1 MWRGV
6 GPVCKHAQAWTHS
19 PGCDSHVTAE
29 NRPQERERRALGNY
43 HTEAHKA
50 LGGAPHRH
58 VCPEPPPPAAGTPTP
73 SSSAPHG
80 RSLIATHHPFARPPC
95 VFSPAFLAHSS
106 VHARP
111 VGPGS
116 RLRTATTLAGDA
128 LVDTRTAREQEELEC
143 AAGRLHRDDEEA
155 ELADHA
161 REDHEREHIGHELLR
176 ALAAQHLGVDFNR

>member
-1 MWRGV
+1 MKWS
-6 GPVCKHAQAWTHS
+6 AQT
-19 PGCDSHVTAE
+19 
-29 NRPQERERRALGNY
+29 GNY
-43 HTEAHKA
+43 HTKHT
-50 LGGAPHRH
+50 RH
-58 VCPEPPPPAAGTPTP
+58 SVVAVVHPIGVRPVCPFRTHAR
-73 SSSAPHG
+73 SSQ
-80 RSLIATHHPFARPPC
+80 LIARHPC

-116 RLRTATTLAGDA
+116 RLRTPTALAGDA
-128 LVDTRTAREQEELEC
+128 LDPVDTRAAREQEELEC

-176 ALAAQHLGVDFNR
+176 ALAAQHLGVDFDR

>member
-1 MWRGV
+1 MWSGREIV
-6 GPVCKHAQAWTHS
+6 KYEMVSSDRQL
-19 PGCDSHVTAE
+19 SH
-29 NRPQERERRALGNY
+29 
-43 HTEAHKA
+43 EAHKTFSGR
-50 LGGAPHRH
+50 GGAPHRR
-58 VCPEPPPPAAGTPTP
+58 P
-73 SSSAPHG
+73 SRLPLSDS
-80 RSLIATHHPFARPPC
+80 RSLIATHRPFARPPC

-116 RLRTATTLAGDA
+116 RLRTPTALAGDA
-128 LVDTRTAREQEELEC
+128 LDPVDTRTAREQEELEC

>member
-1 MWRGV
+1 MDGLMAYTPNRLDLDPLFIFSSSDTGE
-6 GPVCKHAQAWTHS
+6 
-19 PGCDSHVTAE
+19 TALPKLCAE
-29 NRPQERERRALGNY
+29 SVRIF
-43 HTEAHKA
+43 TFT
-50 LGGAPHRH
+50 
-58 VCPEPPPPAAGTPTP
+58 PPAMGLRIPLIAGSIDPTP

-116 RLRTATTLAGDA
+116 RLRTPTALAGDA
-128 LVDTRTAREQEELEC
+128 LDPVDTRAAREQEELEC